1 LGVPS
6 RMNVGQ
12 LLECHLGW
20 GAAHGW
26 DDESADSKAYVPGPV
41 QVATPVFDG
50 ATDDEVAE
58 VIRRTNINLMNKAM
72 IDYGDHMNA
81 EFVPQLNERGKTTLY
96 DGRTGEEFKSQIT
109 VGTSYI
115 LKLGH
120 MVDDKIHAR
129 STGPYSLVTQQ
140 PLGGKA
146 QFGGQR
152 FGEMEVWALYAYGA
166 SNVLQEILT
175 VKSDDTNGR
184 VKTYEA
190 IVKGEN
196 VPVAGIPE
204 SFKVLVKEIRS
215 LALDIE
221 PISYH
226 KHAQQPQREKDVAA
240 ENPVDVFAGFGGEND
255 LIGVP
260 SADDVLI
267 GSASSDKE

>member
-1 LGVPS
+1 
-6 RMNVGQ
+6 M
-12 LLECHLGW
+12 
-20 GAAHGW
+20 
-26 DDESADSKAYVPGPV
+26 
-41 QVATPVFDG
+41 
-50 ATDDEVAE
+50 
-58 VIRRTNINLMNKAM
+58 
-72 IDYGDHMNA
+72 
-81 EFVPQLNERGKTTLY
+81 
-96 DGRTGEEFKSQIT
+96 
-109 VGTSYI
+109 
-115 LKLGH
+115 
-120 MVDDKIHAR
+120 HAR

-221 PISYH
+221 PISHH
-226 KHAQQPQREKDVAA
+226 KRAQQGQRDKEAEV
-240 ENPVDVFAGFGGEND
+240 ENPVDVFAGFGSAND
-255 LIGVP
+255 LIGAP
-260 SADDVLI
+260 ASDDVLI